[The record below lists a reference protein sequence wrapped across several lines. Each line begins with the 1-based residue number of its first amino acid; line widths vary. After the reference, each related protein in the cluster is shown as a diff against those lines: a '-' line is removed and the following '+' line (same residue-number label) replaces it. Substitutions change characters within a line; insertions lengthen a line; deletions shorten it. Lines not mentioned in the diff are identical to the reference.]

1 MNDPIADAKAQEATH
16 NYEFRIA
23 TPDDI
28 PALQEMIGNSLRA
41 LGKGYY
47 TQAELDGSIGYL
59 FGPDSVLIHDQTYY
73 ILHPVSSPTT
83 LCACGGWSFRKTLY
97 GGDSAPSVLR
107 MPAQRDPTT
116 ERASIRAIFTAP
128 GYARRG
134 LGTMM
139 LRHCER
145 AAAAGKPGATAGF
158 SRLEMGATLSGVA
171 LYERCGYVRSG
182 REDAVTCPNG
192 ERIRILH
199 MTKDLEPGTELAP

>member
-1 MNDPIADAKAQEATH
+1 MPAFSQHAHTHTHALYNLHPYLHKPHYTFTTTTLYPKNKTTPPFATA
-16 NYEFRIA
+16 NRR
-23 TPDDI
+23 
-28 PALQEMIGNSLRA
+28 GNVKKKNNR
-41 LGKGYY
+41 
-47 TQAELDGSIGYL
+47 
-59 FGPDSVLIHDQTYY
+59 TYY